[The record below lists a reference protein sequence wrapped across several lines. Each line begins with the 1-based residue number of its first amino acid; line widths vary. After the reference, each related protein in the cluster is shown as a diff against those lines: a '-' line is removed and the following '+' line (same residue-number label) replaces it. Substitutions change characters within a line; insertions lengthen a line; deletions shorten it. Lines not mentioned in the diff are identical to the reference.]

1 MEDHMKFLTYVAEF
15 EDENRQKVFERKV
28 KRAENKMKEQRTNAL
43 KLEREMKNRENLVKL
58 QAEMKAR
65 MNRVVKKIGKKDMQR
80 SEQIKKIENKVVE
93 EIDQDTEDQLYY
105 LGLNLSDLEK
115 QQAALKQQDSKIDSD
130 R

>member
-1 MEDHMKFLTYVAEF
+1 MKFLTYVAEF

>member
-1 MEDHMKFLTYVAEF
+1 MKFLTYVAEF

-115 QQAALKQQDSKIDSD
+115 QQAALKQ
-130 R
+130 